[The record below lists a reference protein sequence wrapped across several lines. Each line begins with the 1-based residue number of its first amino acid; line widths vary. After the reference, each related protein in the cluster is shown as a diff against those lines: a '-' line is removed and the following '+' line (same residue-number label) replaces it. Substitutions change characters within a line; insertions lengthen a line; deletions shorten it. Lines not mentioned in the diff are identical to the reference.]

1 MAKKIGSFEIT
12 VSGVGEKSYSG
23 ELLIQ
28 EGERGWLGAKM
39 NTEKIS
45 IFYNLA
51 RDGKTIDLEIRG
63 ARVRHEVLAIFS
75 FILPENGA
83 ELQTERVD
91 RIPGHEKISCT
102 IRRREAP

>member
-1 MAKKIGSFEIT
+1 MAKQTGRFE
-12 VSGVGEKSYSG
+12 VSVTGVGEEAYSG
-23 ELLIQ
+23 ELLIK

-39 NTEKIS
+39 NTERIS

-51 RDGKTIDLEIRG
+51 RDGRTIDLEIRG

-83 ELQTERVD
+83 EIKTTRID
-91 RIPGHEKISCT
+91 RISGHGNIACT
-102 IRRREAP
+102 IRKA